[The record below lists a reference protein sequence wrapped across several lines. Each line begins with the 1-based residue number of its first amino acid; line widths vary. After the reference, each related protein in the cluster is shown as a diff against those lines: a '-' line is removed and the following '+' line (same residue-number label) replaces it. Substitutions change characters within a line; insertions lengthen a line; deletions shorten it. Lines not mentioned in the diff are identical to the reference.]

1 MFSPLVLFFLIA
13 MAVGVIVAVQVVAAS
28 KRRER
33 LFAAAAMRGWTFTRE
48 APELVHRWSG
58 QPFGRGDNRRARDVL
73 SGTWRGHDFVAFAYS
88 YETSSTDSK
97 GDRTTTTHT
106 FGVLAWSLPAWLPT
120 LEVRPENIL
129 HRAAGAVGLGSD
141 IELESEDF
149 NRAFRVR
156 GLGPEVRL
164 RRAPSA
170 LDGAAPRGA
179 ARALADRGLEH
190 PHLGRL
196 GLRARRPR
204 PSAVRPRGRRLRDP
218 CLRVEG
224 PRIRSSRRDGRVG
237 AARRPAGGQS

>member
-13 MAVGVIVAVQVVAAS
+13 VAVGVFVAFQAVAAS

-33 LFAAAAMRGWTFTRE
+33 LFAAATMRGWTFTRE
-48 APELVHRWSG
+48 APELVQRWSG

-106 FGVLAWSLPAWLPT
+106 FGVLAWSLPTWLPT

-149 NRAFRVR
+149 NRAFRVEASDPKYASDVLPPR
-156 GLGPEVRL
+156 SMERL
-164 RRAPSA
+164 
-170 LDGAAPRGA
+170 LAAPRAPWRIEGSSILTWDSSVFEPDDLDPRLFALEAVVSAIPAFVWKDHGYDPPVETGA
-179 ARALADRGLEH
+179 
-190 PHLGRL
+190 
-196 GLRARRPR
+196 
-204 PSAVRPRGRRLRDP
+204 
-218 CLRVEG
+218 
-224 PRIRSSRRDGRVG
+224 
-237 AARRPAGGQS
+237 